1 MSAQESKG
9 KIFQTDP
16 LPKAARNGRGP
27 GRYAIIGVFIQV
39 ENEHAYS

>member
-1 MSAQESKG
+1 MVKRDYFE
-9 KIFQTDP
+9 TDP

-27 GRYAIIGVFIQV
+27 GRYAIIGVLIQV